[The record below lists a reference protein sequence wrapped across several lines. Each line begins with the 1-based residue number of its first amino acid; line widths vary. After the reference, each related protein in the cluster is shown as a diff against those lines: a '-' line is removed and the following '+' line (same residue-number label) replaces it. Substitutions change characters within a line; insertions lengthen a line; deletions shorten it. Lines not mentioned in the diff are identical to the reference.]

1 MTKFESNA
9 FDFVSSIFGRE
20 SAEKFFCF
28 CVKSIAAFMYMG
40 YIFTL
45 PFQFAKLFYKNLKE
59 KGVI

>member
-1 MTKFESNA
+1 MTKFELNS

-28 CVKSIAAFMYMG
+28 CVKSIASFMYVG

-45 PFQFAKLFYKNLKE
+45 PFQFVKLFYKNLKE